1 MSVVTYEMK
10 SLFFDRPAVETAVAR
25 GERKALS
32 RIGAFLRT
40 RARTSTLRRVA
51 FKGKR
56 ANVRRIR
63 DGKASKVQES
73 AKAGEPPR
81 VRSRDRIATIRNI
94 LFAFQPETHS
104 VVTGPVALNT
114 RLTGGSETTVPGLL
128 ERGGSVNVAQWKP
141 AGSSVWSMGN
151 VRKPGVQNR
160 MTRAQYAAH
169 PFMGPTLEA
178 EIAAGTIPAAYAGV
192 VTG

>member
-10 SLFFDRPAVETAVAR
+10 SLFFDRPAVESAVAR

-56 ANVRRIR
+56 ASVQRIR
-63 DGKASKVQES
+63 DGKAAKVQES

-81 VRSRDRIATIRNI
+81 VRSRDRVATIRNI
-94 LFAFQPETHS
+94 LFAFQPESHS
-104 VVTGPVALNT
+104 VITGPVALNT

-128 ERGGSVNVAQWKP
+128 ERGGTVNVAQWKP
-141 AGSSVWSMGN
+141 TASSVWSMGN

-160 MTRAQYAAH
+160 MTRAQYAAR
-169 PFMGPTLEA
+169 PFMGPTLDA
-178 EIAAGTIPAAYAGV
+178 EIAAGTIPAAYSGV

>member
-10 SLFFDRPAVETAVAR
+10 SLFFDRPAVESAISR

-32 RIGAFLRT
+32 KIGAFLRT
-40 RARTSTLRRVA
+40 RARTSILRRVA
-51 FKGKR
+51 YKGKR
-56 ANVRRIR
+56 ASVKRVRA
-63 DGKASKVQES
+63 GKAAKVQES
-73 AKAGEPPR
+73 ARPGEPPR
-81 VRSRDRIATIRNI
+81 VRSRDKVATIRNI

-128 ERGGSVNVAQWKP
+128 ERGGSVDVAQFKP
-141 AGSSVWSMGN
+141 DFSNVWSMGN
-151 VRKPGVQNR
+151 VRRPGVQNR

-169 PFMGPTLEA
+169 PFMGPTLDA
-178 EIAAGTIPAAYAGV
+178 EIAAGTIPEAYAGV